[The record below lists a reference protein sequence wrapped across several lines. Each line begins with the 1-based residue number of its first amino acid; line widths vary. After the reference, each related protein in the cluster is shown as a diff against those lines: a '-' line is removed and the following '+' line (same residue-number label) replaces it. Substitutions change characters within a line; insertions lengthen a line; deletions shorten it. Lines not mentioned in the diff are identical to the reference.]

1 MKRKIWRVIA
11 CALCVVMLSG
21 QAVMADSVDNSDVYV
36 SLGAD
41 LSSKERGTVLRLL
54 GIDNI
59 DDYNVDYITNE
70 QEHEYLDDY
79 LEKSVIGSR
88 ALSSVI
94 VKPGD
99 NGINVE
105 TYNITFCTSGMYRN
119 ALATAGMENAEVTVA
134 GPFNISGTAALV
146 GAMKAYESMTG
157 EKVSEEQLDAAN
169 QELVVTGEVADT
181 IGEDEAEQLIAM
193 VKEKVAAD
201 NLDSAQEIGEVIDEA
216 ANQLN
221 VNLSEE
227 DRQKIEDLM
236 QKISD
241 LDLNVDQLREQAKD
255 IYNKLEDMGLTLDEG
270 FFTRLK
276 NWFLSLI
283 DQIFG

>member
-1 MKRKIWRVIA
+1 M
-11 CALCVVMLSG
+11 
-21 QAVMADSVDNSDVYV
+21 
-36 SLGAD
+36 
-41 LSSKERGTVLRLL
+41 
-54 GIDNI
+54 
-59 DDYNVDYITNE
+59 
-70 QEHEYLDDY
+70 
-79 LEKSVIGSR
+79 
-88 ALSSVI
+88 
-94 VKPGD
+94 
-99 NGINVE
+99 
-105 TYNITFCTSGMYRN
+105 
-119 ALATAGMENAEVTVA
+119 
-134 GPFNISGTAALV
+134 
-146 GAMKAYESMTG
+146 
-157 EKVSEEQLDAAN
+157 DAAN

-236 QKISD
+236 QKISN

-283 DQIFG
+283 DRIFG